1 MKKKLIIIWP
11 WYFKSKDWDRY
22 EVDELLKEKNLSVEI
37 HEMINIVA
45 PNTQT
50 RTNCKNSRLIKN
62 YKTIDQ
68 WKKDLDKIIKKNK
81 VFILNDIKSFN
92 QNTYSIRKNLK
103 KLQNESQIILIE
115 YRGTDCPEEEQQGIK
130 FLPKIIY
137 QLLINPKLFYNYI
150 RTKFYFFLDKK
161 LKFSPNYLLLRN
173 KQKHK
178 NIPFSKKIFASSF
191 DYSNQLINKY
201 KKNKKKKIWYF
212 NRFTSSQ

>member
-50 RTNCKNSRLIKN
+50 KTNCKKSRLIKN

-68 WKKDLDKIIKKNK
+68 WKKDLDRIIKKNK

-92 QNTYSIRKNLK
+92 QNTYSI
-103 KLQNESQIILIE
+103 
-115 YRGTDCPEEEQQGIK
+115 
-130 FLPKIIY
+130 
-137 QLLINPKLFYNYI
+137 
-150 RTKFYFFLDKK
+150 
-161 LKFSPNYLLLRN
+161 
-173 KQKHK
+173 
-178 NIPFSKKIFASSF
+178 KKI
-191 DYSNQLINKY
+191 
-201 KKNKKKKIWYF
+201 
-212 NRFTSSQ
+212 